1 MKSLFFIILLVPTIV
16 YATLPSET
24 LENFCS
30 DRVKSEFVKSL
41 VQDPQNLMSFKN
53 RGGLG
58 KGGVCW
64 WHSRFQRNALYLTYY
79 SPSKEKPAQHEIP
92 WLLRRIRNA
101 NEVIEIPGFKN
112 FQEFSA
118 EYSQEIQ
125 KELEKWQ
132 RFEGFR
138 FTWIR
143 GLRGSSRV
151 SPEWMKQLM
160 DNLYEEVTA
169 NNAIAYQKLQMPG
182 ITAHAWLV
190 INMLKLDN
198 GYDLEVLDSN
208 FPNMT
213 MLYQYRDGDTHLL
226 YETGAHFTP
235 YLEFVNEM
243 ERISSVITTTCT
255 PQVEQEL

>member
-1 MKSLFFIILLVPTIV
+1 MKSLILFILLIPTF
-16 YATLPSET
+16 AHSTSPSES

-30 DRVKSEFVKSL
+30 DRVNSEFVKGL
-41 VQDPQNLMSFKN
+41 VHDPQNLMSFKN
-53 RGGLG
+53 QGGFR

-79 SPSKEKPAQHEIP
+79 SPAKDRPAQHEIP

-101 NEVIEIPGFKN
+101 NEIIEIPGFKN
-112 FQEFSA
+112 FQEFSSK
-118 EYSQEIQ
+118 YSQEIQ
-125 KELEKWQ
+125 EELERWQ

-151 SPEWMKQLM
+151 SPEWMKTLM
-160 DNLYEEVTA
+160 DTLYEEVSVKNT
-169 NNAIAYQKLQMPG
+169 IAYQKLQMPG

-190 INMLKLDN
+190 INMLKLEN

-213 MLYQYRDGDTHLL
+213 MLYQYRDGDTHLK
-226 YETGAHFTP
+226 YESGSHFTP

-243 ERISSVITTTCT
+243 ERISSVITATCT
-255 PQVEQEL
+255 PEAYQEL